1 MKVLQL
7 LIQCFSLG
15 RSFPLFREEWDK
27 TIHFF
32 WQLHYVFSFLLDFF
46 IQYILL
52 TIIPSPTRVSTF
64 DRTNPSSFHKN
75 CMVCDGQNKQ
85 SPSSLKSSCP
95 KLILWFQVP
104 CWYVPW
110 KKLKPVSRLFP
121 VKEMTGPL
129 FCFCRSKHIAL
140 LFKEHSFNSLFSSLS
155 FPRMACLQRTICMF
169 LMVILQIEG
178 TILWK
183 S

>member
-15 RSFPLFREEWDK
+15 RSFPLFREGWDK
-27 TIHFF
+27 TIHFI
-32 WQLHYVFSFLLDFF
+32 LVVTLCVFFF
-46 IQYILL
+46 IGFFHTRHSSYNF
-52 TIIPSPTRVSTF
+52 PSPTRVSTF
-64 DRTNPSSFHKN
+64 DRTNPSSFHRKR
-75 CMVCDGQNKQ
+75 MVCDGQNKQ

-129 FCFCRSKHIAL
+129 FCFCRNKHIAL